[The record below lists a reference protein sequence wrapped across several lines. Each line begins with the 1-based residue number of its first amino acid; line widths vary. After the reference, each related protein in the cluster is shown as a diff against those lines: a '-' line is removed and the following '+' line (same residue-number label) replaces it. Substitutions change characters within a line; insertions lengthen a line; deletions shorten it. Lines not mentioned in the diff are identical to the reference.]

1 MLAARLI
8 CGHDLM
14 IARFAPIIALL
25 LSVGLLQT
33 ANGLF
38 VVLLGLR
45 MVAEPFPATITGLVM
60 SAYFLGLMIGS
71 LICRQLI
78 EAVGRIRGFAA
89 FASIVSACAI
99 AHAIW
104 VDPLYW
110 ASLRFITGICMG
122 GIFMVAESWL
132 NGSVDNRRRGQLL
145 AIYMLC
151 NYVPMGLGQQI
162 LNFGDPGNFILFSVA
177 SILFSFALIPLAVAP
192 SVSAGPLPKS
202 RLSILQLFKISPLG
216 VIAAIA
222 AGLVSSVF
230 FSMTPVFGRGIGL
243 SLSQIA
249 TLMTSGLIGGLLM
262 QWPIGKTSDI
272 FDRRSVFIALVFA
285 LACTAVLLT
294 QITSLGYSAL
304 VVGIV
309 IYGGMNFALYPLALA
324 HTNDFLDADDVVPA
338 SAGMILA
345 YSIGASLG
353 PTLAGQTM
361 ALLGPTGI
369 FYYTA
374 LIMGPLGLFAIFRA
388 TQRAAPSKADQGPFV
403 PVPRMSVAG
412 SALDPRAAGPADTEI
427 ENPQS
432 EALDKPA

>member
-1 MLAARLI
+1 MN
-8 CGHDLM
+8 
-14 IARFAPIIALL
+14 ARFAPIIALL
-25 LSVGLLQT
+25 LSVAFLQG

-45 MVAEPFPATITGLVM
+45 MVAEPFSTTVTGLVM
-60 SAYFLGLMIGS
+60 SAYFLGLMVGS
-71 LICRQLI
+71 LTCRRLI

-89 FASIVSACAI
+89 FASIISACAI

-104 VDPLYW
+104 VDPQYW
-110 ASLRFITGICMG
+110 AALRFVTGVCMG

-132 NGSVDNRRRGQLL
+132 NGSVDNRQRGQLL
-145 AIYMLC
+145 AVYMIC

-162 LNFGDPGNFILFSVA
+162 LNFGDPGNFILFSIA
-177 SILFSFALIPLAVAP
+177 SILFSFALIPLALAP
-192 SVSAGPLPKS
+192 SISAGPLPKS
-202 RLSILQLFKISPLG
+202 RLSLLQLFKISPLG

-230 FSMTPVFGRGIGL
+230 FSMTPVFGRSIGL
-243 SLSQIA
+243 SIPEIA

-272 FDRRSVFIALVFA
+272 FDRRSVFTVLVFA
-285 LACTAVLLT
+285 LAITAIGLS
-294 QITSLGYSAL
+294 QIGPFGHRAL
-304 VVGIV
+304 VIGIV
-309 IYGGMNFALYPLALA
+309 VYGGMNFALYPLALA
-324 HTNDFLDADDVVPA
+324 HTNDHLDARDVVPA

-353 PTLAGQTM
+353 PTLAGKTM
-361 ALLGPTGI
+361 TLIGPFGI

-374 LIMGPLGLFAIFRA
+374 VIMGTLGLFALFRA
-388 TQRAAPSKADQGPFV
+388 TRRAAPIKADQGPYV

-412 SALDPRAAGPADTEI
+412 STLDPRANAPDASDMEHH
-427 ENPQS
+427 QS
-432 EALDKPA
+432 EAIEKPS